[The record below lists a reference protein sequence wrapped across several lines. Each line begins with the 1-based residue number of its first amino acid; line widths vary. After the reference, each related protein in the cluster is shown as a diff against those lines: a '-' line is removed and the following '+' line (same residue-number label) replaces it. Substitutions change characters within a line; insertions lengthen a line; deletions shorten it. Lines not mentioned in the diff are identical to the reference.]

1 LKITKNPA
9 LLGYI
14 HSWIS
19 PYANTSDYVR
29 DLIRQDQHQQSKL
42 EMLQAAITAGI
53 ESGVSDKSFDQ
64 IIEQVRHELK
74 NNSA

>member
-1 LKITKNPA
+1 M
-9 LLGYI
+9 
-14 HSWIS
+14 
-19 PYANTSDYVR
+19 NTYH
-29 DLIRQDQHQQSKL
+29 QHSKL

>member
-1 LKITKNPA
+1 MAGLC
-9 LLGYI
+9 GYL
-14 HSWIS
+14 SL
-19 PYANTSDYVR
+19 AVAER
-29 DLIRQDQHQQSKL
+29 QQSDI
-42 EMLQAAITAGI
+42 LQTLIGSIRRSVVAGI